1 MPSCQPA
8 GLEEHEGEDDHL
20 GNSRRNSSRWR
31 NRLILRKT
39 GKFEVGFAPPAVES
53 GLLRASLVW
62 QESKKVGGIW
72 IGGRG
77 ASEGAFTLN

>member
-1 MPSCQPA
+1 M
-8 GLEEHEGEDDHL
+8 
-20 GNSRRNSSRWR
+20 
-31 NRLILRKT
+31 RKT
-39 GKFEVGFAPPAVES
+39 GKFEVGFAPPGVVH

-77 ASEGAFTLN
+77 ASEGGHSQCEFHTELMTSLWKVLDSYFFFSFQRYGEL